1 MGKRLVIC
9 ILCVLC
15 TIMLFETLSAQDL
28 QKKYSSIFPWKGPE
42 VGSVVKDFELKTYEG
57 KDFKLSAQRGRIIV
71 LEMGACT

>member
-9 ILCVLC
+9 LLCVLC
-15 TIMLFETLSAQDL
+15 TMMLFETLSAQDL
-28 QKKYSSIFPWKGPE
+28 QKKYSSVFPWKGPE

-57 KDFKLSAQRGRIIV
+57 KVFKLSAQRGKIIV